1 MNMKRHSPFGERG
14 SSVYALMPLDT
25 LKQLL
30 DVFKETLFPH
40 SCGICRKTGSP
51 LCNSCF
57 LLLGNTLRHSQSCG
71 HCGIRETPSGSLCP
85 ECSGHAPH
93 DGLFAALRYDDPRIA
108 RLIHLFKYRFIRDLA
123 TPLGALLATATLR
136 AELAIP
142 DAIIPVPLHPRR
154 ERSRGWNQSALLAN
168 AFITHFP
175 VTLMPPILDTL
186 LVRTRYTATQMSIRD
201 RTLREKNTEGAF
213 RILEHAPDTPPSF
226 DIGGKRLWLIDD
238 VAASGSTIAACAR
251 TLKEHGAH
259 EVFGIVIAR

>member
-1 MNMKRHSPFGERG
+1 
-14 SSVYALMPLDT
+14 MPPDT

-30 DVFKETLFPH
+30 DLLKETFFPH
-40 SCGICRKTGSP
+40 SCGICHKTGSP

-71 HCGIRETPSGSLCP
+71 HCGIRETPLGSLCSD
-85 ECSGHAPH
+85 CSGHTSH
-93 DGLFAALRYDDPRIA
+93 DGLFAALRYDDLRVA

-123 TPLGALLATATLR
+123 TPLGALLATATLHSD
-136 AELAIP
+136 LPIP

-154 ERSRGWNQSALLAN
+154 ERWRGWNQSALLAN
-168 AFITHFP
+168 AFVAHFP
-175 VTLMPPILDTL
+175 ETIAPPILDTL

-201 RTLREKNTEGAF
+201 RKLREKNTEGAF
-213 RILEHAPDTPPSF
+213 RILRQTPDTPPLF

-251 TLKEHGAH
+251 TLKEHGAR